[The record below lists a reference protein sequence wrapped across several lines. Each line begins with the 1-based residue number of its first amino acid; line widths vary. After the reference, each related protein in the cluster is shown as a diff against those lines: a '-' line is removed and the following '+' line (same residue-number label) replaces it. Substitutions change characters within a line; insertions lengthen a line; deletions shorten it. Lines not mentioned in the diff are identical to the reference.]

1 MNVALVVMPFAAVT
15 RPSLA
20 VGLLQANLRRAGIHC
35 EAVYANL
42 VLGEMLGGAAYRR
55 FSSEAAITALAGEW
69 AFSQLLYGQRVS
81 TWDGYREHVLNDP
94 LWGASE
100 QRQEEIQHLL
110 GVAPAFLDRVFASR
124 QWGDYDLVGFSR
136 YVRTDDAIAVP
147 GADDSGETPVG
158 IDRDGRR
165 ELRGG
170 HGPPVSRTLRLHRFR
185 VHRRGRHEP
194 AAPLFEPA

>member
-20 VGLLQANLRRAGIHC
+20 VGLLQANLRRAGIQC

-69 AFSQLLYGQRVS
+69 AFSQLFYGQRVS

-94 LWGASE
+94 LW
-100 QRQEEIQHLL
+100 
-110 GVAPAFLDRVFASR
+110 
-124 QWGDYDLVGFSR
+124 
-136 YVRTDDAIAVP
+136 
-147 GADDSGETPVG
+147 
-158 IDRDGRR
+158 
-165 ELRGG
+165 
-170 HGPPVSRTLRLHRFR
+170 
-185 VHRRGRHEP
+185 
-194 AAPLFEPA
+194 

>member
-20 VGLLQANLRRAGIHC
+20 VGLLQANLRRVGIHC

-81 TWDGYREHVLNDP
+81 TCTKY
-94 LWGASE
+94 A
-100 QRQEEIQHLL
+100 IT
-110 GVAPAFLDRVFASR
+110 PALPSASR
-124 QWGDYDLVGFSR
+124 VSSKVAMLVES
-136 YVRTDDAIAVP
+136 
-147 GADDSGETPVG
+147 TPSVNATNA
-158 IDRDGRR
+158 RR
-165 ELRGG
+165 PRNSSFGW
-170 HGPPVSRTLRLHRFR
+170 
-185 VHRRGRHEP
+185 
-194 AAPLFEPA
+194 PLNTSSTTFITPS

>member
-20 VGLLQANLRRAGIHC
+20 VGLLQANLRRAGIQC

-69 AFSQLLYGQRVS
+69 AFSQLFYGQRVS
-81 TWDGYREHVLNDP
+81 TWEGYREHVLNDP

-100 QRQEEIQHLL
+100 QRQEEIQNLL
-110 GVAPAFLDRVFASR
+110 GVAPAFLDCVFASR
-124 QWGDYDLVGFSR
+124 QWGDYDLVGFSSTFEIR
-136 YVRTDDAIAVP
+136 CHRCAW
-147 GADDSGETPVG
+147 
-158 IDRDGRR
+158 
-165 ELRGG
+165 RG
-170 HGPPVSRTLRLHRFR
+170 
-185 VHRRGRHEP
+185 
-194 AAPLFEPA
+194 